1 MKVVFD
7 IQPNVAD
14 LNTLVRAL
22 CILNVRYLRLHP
34 TTQTLRQAKVRYI
47 SQDVGCERLLL
58 IPQVLQQ
65 GGGDC
70 DQLAPARA
78 AELQIRGVNAWPEV
92 IRISE
97 HLYHVFVRHPSG
109 RAEDIS
115 AHLGM
120 KVPPKLV
127 AAGRDILKTAL
138 IRKLT
143 GTQHGQGNRKRVD
156 ARRDRTLRD
165 VRNGVSL
172 QGWPWW
178 QLCEQ

>member
-7 IQPNVAD
+7 IPPNVPD
-14 LNTLVRAL
+14 LNDLVRAL
-22 CILNVRYLRLHP
+22 CSLNVRYLRAHP
-34 TTQTLRQAKVRYI
+34 HTPTLRQAKLRYI
-47 SQDVGCERLLL
+47 SQDVGCERLLT
-58 IPQVLQQ
+58 IPQILKQ

-78 AELQIRGVNAWPEV
+78 AELQVRGVDAWPEV

-120 KVPPKLV
+120 KVPPKLA
-127 AAGRDILKTAL
+127 AAGKNILKTAL
-138 IRKLT
+138 LRKLT
-143 GTQHGQGNRKRVD
+143 GHHVKINSWPRAAHG
-156 ARRDRTLRD
+156 RDRSARS
-165 VRNGVSL
+165 VRNGVS
-172 QGWPWW
+172 GWPWW
-178 QLCEQ
+178 